1 MKLALVTTP
10 PSVRSG
16 IGDYTRHLLPHLV
29 RHCDVSVFVEPKHAG
44 EPLAGLETRR
54 ADTLVPRDFDQVLYQ
69 LGNERSHVF
78 MPRMVRA
85 LGGTVVLHDWV
96 LFDLALAAF
105 PALARG
111 GVKGHAL
118 ALREGGPGELAV
130 YARNW
135 RARRR
140 QRLEREAR
148 VATENLAGTL
158 LAGWHAA
165 QSDGRWTSDVAVVRL
180 PAQAVERVR
189 VSFVTEPDRRF
200 VVSGPGGASAAFDAH
215 AGESAGEL
223 ELALSGARTPEITLE
238 TEGIT
243 VSEEQRRHG
252 DTRRLGTF
260 VRQIAYQDRSG
271 WQELDLSVTPARP
284 LQTVYLTRDRFE
296 LALNRSVVR
305 FADAF
310 LVHSEAMRARILA
323 ERNAP
328 TPIGVVHHGAEPRW
342 HDGDRRAPRTTL
354 GLPDAWRDA
363 FLVTSFGALQAH
375 KRVDKL
381 LAALALARQQRTQI
395 RLTLIGRLEPEDFDA
410 VACARELAIEDA
422 VHFTGHVP
430 EERAWEHIHAGDLAV
445 QLRGPSTGGASGGVF
460 QSLALGRGVV
470 VSEAAGVPP
479 ECCPAVPPDEN
490 EVQRL
495 AALLVALHDDPQ
507 RRAAMERAARH
518 FVESECAWSH
528 VAERYAEHL
537 ARFPRPRAAR
547 RSLFAMKLEAARRR
561 RRAKDE
567 SDSSTVRRQEVR
579 PK

>member
-29 RHCDVSVFVEPKHAG
+29 KHCEVSVFVEPGSTG
-44 EPLAGLETRR
+44 ERVAGLETRP
-54 ADTLVPRDFDQVLYQ
+54 ANSITPRDFDQVLYQ
-69 LGNERSHVF
+69 LGNERSHAF

-96 LFDLALAAF
+96 LFDMALAAF

-111 GVKGHAL
+111 GVKGHVL
-118 ALREGGPGELAV
+118 ALREGGTRELAV

-140 QRLEREAR
+140 QRLEREVP
-148 VATENLAGTL
+148 VATAELPGTL
-158 LAGWHAA
+158 LSGWHAA

-180 PAQAVERVR
+180 PAQGVQRVR
-189 VSFVTEPDRRF
+189 LSFVTEPDRRL
-200 VVSGPGGASAAFDAH
+200 VVSGPGGAGAAFDAH
-215 AGESAGEL
+215 AGERAGEL
-223 ELALSGARTPEITLE
+223 ELALAGARTPEITLE

-260 VRQIAYQDRSG
+260 VRKIAYQDRAG
-271 WQELDLSVTPARP
+271 WHELDLSVTPARP
-284 LQTVYLTRDRFE
+284 LQPVYLTRDRFA

-342 HDGDRRAPRTTL
+342 RDDDRRARRAAL

-363 FLVTSFGALQAH
+363 FLITSFGALQSH
-375 KRVDKL
+375 KRIDKL
-381 LAALALARQQRTQI
+381 LAALALARMQRPGI
-395 RLTLIGRLEPEDFDA
+395 RLALVGALVPEDFDA
-410 VACARELAIEDA
+410 VACARELAVEDA
-422 VHFTGHVP
+422 VHFTGHVD
-430 EERAWEHIHAGDLAV
+430 EARAWEHIHAGDLAV

-460 QSLALGRGVV
+460 QSLALGRAVV
-470 VSEAAGVPP
+470 VSDPAGVPGD
-479 ECCPAVPPDEN
+479 CCPAVPPDLA
-490 EVQRL
+490 EVERL
-495 AALLVALHDDPQ
+495 VALLVALHDDPA
-507 RRAAMERAARH
+507 RRAAMERAARS

-528 VAERYAEHL
+528 VAERYVEHL
-537 ARFPRPRAAR
+537 ARFPRPRASR
-547 RSLFAMKLEAARRR
+547 RSLLAMRLEAARQ
-561 RRAKDE
+561 RRAT
-567 SDSSTVRRQEVR
+567 SNPPT
-579 PK
+579 